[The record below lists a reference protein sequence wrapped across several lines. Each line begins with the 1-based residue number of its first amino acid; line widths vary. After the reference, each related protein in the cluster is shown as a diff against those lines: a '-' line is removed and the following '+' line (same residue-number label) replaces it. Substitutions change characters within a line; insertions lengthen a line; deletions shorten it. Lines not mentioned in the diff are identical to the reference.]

1 MPGSGWR
8 LAFHVHLN
16 NGKNSLKTGSKAT
29 RDSTLFYAAL
39 AAIAAFG
46 ACLRLYQFTQQ
57 VLLDDEWH
65 AVHQL
70 LLRTPAQMFL
80 NFGQADYSIPL
91 ALLYWLEQ
99 RFFGLSETL
108 MRWPMMAAG
117 LVSLVLFPLYV
128 RRYFDKT
135 AVLIFTALLATSP
148 LLVIYSRTA
157 RPYALTLLLSMV
169 AVGCFHRFMTME
181 KPDWRPGGFY
191 VLCMVSS
198 TWLHLISLPI
208 TVAPFL
214 TFGVAALLQGRRD
227 QLRRMLCIGIVCL
240 IGVSAL
246 VLPPFFA
253 HPEALGGKLG
263 AGAPGLQTFGG
274 LVYFWSGTSS
284 PVIAVTASLLA
295 LAGANEL
302 WRRLP
307 LARSILA
314 GLGLSL
320 ALILLSRPAWVQH
333 TLTLARYL
341 LPAVPL
347 FLLAVALGTR
357 RLIAAV
363 SRRWGRRGRLL
374 TGAALLSGLFLAS
387 IFSPLW
393 RILEYPNSNS
403 LHSVFQ
409 FDFRQDENLIYQF
422 QSRFPVSPFWRKL
435 AAFPPG
441 SIKVAA
447 SPFYFE
453 TYLWDAPRWE
463 HISHQRVLPGY
474 LDGLCAERRWGE
486 VPRGRGFDFRN
497 AGYLAY
503 PADLVRRGFDLV
515 VFQKRYSVMTGQGK
529 LDLGEDTKN
538 CYAILL
544 ERMPPPIYEDK
555 WVIVFPLSADIAG
568 QFNAE

>member
-1 MPGSGWR
+1 M
-8 LAFHVHLN
+8 HVG
-16 NGKNSLKTGSKAT
+16 NGKNSLKVGLKAT
-29 RDSTLFYAAL
+29 WDSIPFYAAL
-39 AAIAAFG
+39 LAIAAFG
-46 ACLRLYQFTQQ
+46 AYLRLYQFTQQ

-70 LLRTPAQMFL
+70 LWKTPAQMFL
-80 NFGQADYSIPL
+80 TFGQADYSIPL
-91 ALLYWLEQ
+91 ALFYWFEQ

-117 LVSLVLFPLYV
+117 LVSLVLFPLYI

-157 RPYALTLLLSMV
+157 RPYALTLLLSMM
-169 AVGCFHRFMTME
+169 AVGCFHRFMTTE
-181 KPDWRPGGFY
+181 KPDWRPGILY

-214 TFGVAALLQGRRD
+214 TFGIPALIQGRRD
-227 QLRRMLCIGIVCL
+227 QLRRMLGIGIVCL

-246 VLPPFFA
+246 VLPPVFA

-263 AGAPGLQTFGG
+263 AGAPGFQTFGD

-295 LAGANEL
+295 LAGANDL

-307 LARSILA
+307 LTRSLLA

-320 ALILLSRPAWVQH
+320 ALILISRPAWVQH

-347 FLLAVALGTR
+347 FLLAVALGTS
-357 RLIAAV
+357 RLIGAV
-363 SRRWGRRGRLL
+363 RRRWERRGGVLA
-374 TGAALLSGLFLAS
+374 GAALLSGLLLAS
-387 IFSPLW
+387 RFSPLW
-393 RILEYPNSNS
+393 HILEYPNSNS

-409 FDFRQDENLIYQF
+409 FDFRQDRNLIYQF

-435 AAFPPG
+435 AALPRG
-441 SIKVAA
+441 SVKIAA

-463 HISHQRVLPGY
+463 QISHQRVFPGY
-474 LDGLCAERRWGE
+474 LDGLCAKRRWGE

-497 AGYLAY
+497 AGYLAD
-503 PADLVRRGFDLV
+503 PADLVKRGFDLV
-515 VFQKRYSVMTGQGK
+515 VFQKPFSVMTDHGK
-529 LDLGEDTKN
+529 IDLGEDTKS

-555 WVIVFPLSADIAG
+555 WLIVFPLSADIAG